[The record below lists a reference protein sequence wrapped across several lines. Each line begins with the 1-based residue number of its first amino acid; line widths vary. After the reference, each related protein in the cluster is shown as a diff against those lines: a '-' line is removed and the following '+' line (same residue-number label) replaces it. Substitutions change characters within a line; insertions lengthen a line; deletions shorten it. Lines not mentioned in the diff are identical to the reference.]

1 MVKVLDQINTSQDV
15 KKLDPEELEQLCHE
29 IRKEILSVVSKNGGH
44 LASNLGVVELT
55 IALHYVFDFPT
66 DKVVW
71 DVGHQ
76 SYVHKLLTGRKDRFH
91 TLRQYGGI
99 SGFPK
104 RDESPY
110 DAFDSGHSGTSISS
124 ALGMAEGRRIRGEE
138 GKVIAVIGDGSMT
151 AGLAFE
157 GLNQTGH
164 IDQDLVVILNDNEMS
179 ISPNVGALSSYLN
192 RLMTGQFAY
201 RFRNEIKNFLESLP
215 PRIGKKLLRF
225 AKHAEESLKG
235 LLIPGLLFEELGL
248 QYIGPIDGHR
258 LDYLIETF
266 QNIKKLRGPI
276 LVHVITQ
283 KGKGYPPAETS
294 PDRFHGVPP
303 FVIETGELR
312 SGQKNPPSYTEVF
325 GETLCQ
331 LAREN
336 RRLVAITAAMQSG
349 TGLEEFARCFP
360 DRFYDIGIAE
370 QHAVTFAAGLALEG
384 MKPVVAI
391 YSTFLQ
397 RAYDQVLQDVCL
409 QNLPV
414 VFALDRGG
422 IVGEDGPTHQGLFD
436 FSYLRHIPNLVVMAP
451 KDENEFQ
458 HMIKTAT
465 ECPFPTA
472 FRYPRGKGMGVKRE
486 EPLHPIDIGKGE
498 LLREGQDIVIIAIG
512 STVYPALRAAEKL
525 SDAGIRA
532 AVINSRFLKP
542 LDGTLLCDWAKKTGR
557 VLTVEENVL
566 QGGFGSAVLELFQE
580 RGLGSVHVTRLGIPD
595 TFLEHGPQ
603 ALLREKY
610 GIDENGIINGARK
623 MFGGEWSG
631 SASTSQSETSER
643 QRFHDPK

>member
-1 MVKVLDQINTSQDV
+1 MSKVLDQIEFPIDV
-15 KKLDPEELEQLCHE
+15 KKLDLEELGKLCGE
-29 IRKEILSVVSKNGGH
+29 IREEIISTVLKNGGH

-55 IALHYVFDFPT
+55 VALHHVFELPH
-66 DKVVW
+66 DKVIW

-76 SYVHKLLTGRKDRFH
+76 SYAHKILTGRRDRFH
-91 TLRQYGGI
+91 TLRQYEGI

-124 ALGMAEGRRIRGEE
+124 ALGMAEARRQRGEE

-151 AGLAFE
+151 AGVAFE

-164 IDQDLVVILNDNEMS
+164 VDQDLIVILNDNEMS

-192 RLMTGQFAY
+192 RLMTGQFVN
-201 RFRNEIKNFLESLP
+201 RFREDIKAFLDTLP
-215 PRIGKKLLRF
+215 GIGKSVLRF
-225 AKHAEESLKG
+225 AKQAEESLKG

-248 QYIGPIDGHR
+248 KYIGPIDGHR

-276 LVHVITQ
+276 LVHVITK
-283 KGKGYPPAETS
+283 KGKGYPPAEMN
-294 PDRFHGVPP
+294 PARFHSVSP
-303 FVIETGELR
+303 FVVETGEPR
-312 SGQKNPPSYTEVF
+312 KDQIKNPPTYTEVF
-325 GETLCQ
+325 GDTLCQ
-331 LAREN
+331 LAKEN
-336 RRLVAITAAMQSG
+336 RRLIAITAAMQSG
-349 TGLEEFARCFP
+349 TGLEQFSKEFP

-422 IVGEDGPTHQGLFD
+422 IVGEDGPTHHGLFD
-436 FSYLRHIPNLVVMAP
+436 FSYLRHIPNLVIMVP
-451 KDENEFQ
+451 KDEDEFQ
-458 HMIKTAT
+458 HMIKTAV
-465 ECPFPTA
+465 ECPLPVA
-472 FRYPRGKGMGVKRE
+472 FRYPRGKGEGVKRSDI
-486 EPLHPIDIGKGE
+486 LKSIDIGKGE
-498 LLREGQDIVIIAIG
+498 VLRKGDDVLILAIG
-512 STVYPALRAAEKL
+512 STVYPSLRAAERL
-525 SDAGIRA
+525 AQVGINPT
-532 AVINSRFLKP
+532 VINSRFLKP
-542 LDGTLLCDWAKKTGR
+542 LDGDLLCDWAKRIGK

-566 QGGFGSAVLELFQE
+566 LGGFGSAVLELFQE
-580 RGLGSVHVTRLGIPD
+580 RGLFSIRVKRLGIPD
-595 TFLEHGPQ
+595 LFVEHGPQ
-603 ALLREKY
+603 SLLRAKY
-610 GIDENGIINGARK
+610 GIDENGILGAVQE
-623 MFGGEWSG
+623 MVGEEKS
-631 SASTSQSETSER
+631 SPIRSNRNKASVR
-643 QRFHDPK
+643 RAIPNPK